1 MDHLTHKIIS
11 LRVRSYFTSTNESKF
26 QEACLYYFREQTK
39 KFVGIKFNKHTQE
52 ISPKDSYYAMDYTP
66 TISIGHIVKIF
77 SCLQI
82 SLDVRISM
90 IMWNTC
96 YLCRYIRL
104 YELLFGLLNSC
115 FYCTSSCIS
124 NSTSIQGKRMF
135 VPFLQNFLPCRLL
148 LCNSCVRFPKL
159 HILQPSGLYV
169 CKNLYS
175 YGHLIQRTLHSSE
188 L

>member
-1 MDHLTHKIIS
+1 
-11 LRVRSYFTSTNESKF
+11 
-26 QEACLYYFREQTK
+26 
-39 KFVGIKFNKHTQE
+39 
-52 ISPKDSYYAMDYTP
+52 
-66 TISIGHIVKIF
+66 
-77 SCLQI
+77 
-82 SLDVRISM
+82 M

-175 YGHLIQRTLHSSE
+175 YGHLIQRTLHTSE
-188 L
+188 PKCLQYLYWEFLNFADFVRMTSTSIIPIMIWCRLCILFGSIEYKSYT